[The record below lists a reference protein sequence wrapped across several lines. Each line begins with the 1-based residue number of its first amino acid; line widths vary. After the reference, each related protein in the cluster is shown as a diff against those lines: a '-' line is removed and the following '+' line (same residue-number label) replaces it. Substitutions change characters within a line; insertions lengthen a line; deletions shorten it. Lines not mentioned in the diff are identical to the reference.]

1 MVAKPHQGP
10 WMQIH
15 NQSPSV
21 LVQSLPSS
29 QSEYMFGKLERSC
42 TDTSEDICQLNW
54 LLQLSVVF
62 YAGF

>member
-1 MVAKPHQGP
+1 
-10 WMQIH
+10 MQIH